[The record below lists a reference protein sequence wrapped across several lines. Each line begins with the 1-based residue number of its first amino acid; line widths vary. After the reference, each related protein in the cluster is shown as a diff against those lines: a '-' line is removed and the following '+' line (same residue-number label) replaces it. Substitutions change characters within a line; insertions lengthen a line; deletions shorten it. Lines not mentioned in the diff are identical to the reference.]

1 MMLVLPTDI
10 PEEPLFRAYKKLLS
24 AVNVLYKIKVHTIC
38 THIKVGGAIMLAT
51 RVFQNGNS
59 QAIRIPQELR
69 TDKKDYII
77 NKIGEVYVIYPK
89 DDPWAASRNIVGTF
103 PEDFM
108 SDRNQPPYNDIRE
121 EF

>member
-1 MMLVLPTDI
+1 
-10 PEEPLFRAYKKLLS
+10 
-24 AVNVLYKIKVHTIC
+24 
-38 THIKVGGAIMLAT
+38 MLAT

-69 TDKKDYII
+69 TDKKDYLI

-89 DDPWAASRNIVGTF
+89 DDPWAASKNIVGTF

-108 SDRNQPPYNDIRE
+108 SDRNQPPYNDVRE